1 MQDTI
6 KTVMEWSEQ
15 AFPDATL
22 VGQIGKFD
30 DELTEYFNATNH
42 QDRIKELA
50 DIFIVAMS
58 ICRFGLD
65 EGLYYLNYAWDIYK
79 GSPYSLGNVC
89 YNIQEKMKTNRSRK
103 WEKKDGQYQHVEE

>member
-1 MQDTI
+1 MAESI
-6 KTVMEWSEQ
+6 KSIIEWSEQ
-15 AFPDATL
+15 VFPDATL
-22 VGQIGKFD
+22 VGQTGKFE

-65 EGLYYLNYAWDIYK
+65 EGLYYLNHAWDIYK

-89 YNIQEKMKTNRSRK
+89 YNIQEKMKTNRSRV

>member
-22 VGQIGKFD
+22 VGQTGKFE

-58 ICRFGLD
+58 ICRFGLG
-65 EGLYYLNYAWDIYK
+65 EGLYYLQRAWKIYE

-89 YNIQEKMKTNRSRK
+89 YNIQEKMKINRSRK
-103 WEKKDGQYQHVEE
+103 WEKKDGQYQHIEE